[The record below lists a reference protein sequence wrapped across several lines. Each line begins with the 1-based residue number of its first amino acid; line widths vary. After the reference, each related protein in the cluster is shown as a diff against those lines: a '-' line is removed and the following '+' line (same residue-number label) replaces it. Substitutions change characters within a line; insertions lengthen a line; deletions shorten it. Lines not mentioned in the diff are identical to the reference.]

1 MIASMKAEF
10 RKLFTVRSTYGLL
23 LFSLLLGVLL
33 IGFWVFGYKDVDH
46 AAQNPAALMDMFLQS
61 ASTIALFLSFA
72 AILLVCHEYR
82 YNTIMYNLTNTNR
95 RTKLFAAKYLAVVLF
110 GLITVAIFAT
120 CAWGAFYLGQ
130 HLQHVQ
136 TTAQNVPLWSL
147 VWRAAITVIGDLSF
161 AFIIAMLL
169 RNLIGAIAV
178 FLVLPTTVESLMALF
193 LHDNTKY
200 LPFTALSNLTD
211 LTSKISYTFS
221 LGVVAAYIVIGGFV
235 AYMLFMRRD
244 AN

>member
-1 MIASMKAEF
+1 MIPSMKAEF

-23 LFSLLLGVLL
+23 LFALLLAVLL
-33 IGFWVFGYKDVDH
+33 IGFWVFGFKDVNDG
-46 AAQNPAALMDMFLQS
+46 ARNSSVLMDMLLQS
-61 ASTIALFLSFA
+61 VSTAGLFLSFA
-72 AILLVCHEYR
+72 AILSVCHEYR

-95 RTKLFAAKYLAVVLF
+95 RTKLFVAKYLAVVLF
-110 GLITVAIFAT
+110 GLISATVFALL
-120 CAWGAFYLGQ
+120 AWGMFYAGQ
-130 HLQHVQ
+130 HMHHVQ
-136 TTAQNVPLWSL
+136 TIAQNVPLWSL
-147 VWRAAITVIGDLSF
+147 VWRSVVTIVGDVSY

-178 FLVLPTTVESLMALF
+178 FLVLPTTVESLMTLF

-221 LGVVAAYIVIGGFV
+221 LGVVAAYMVIGGFV